1 MIAKLLMGW
10 LFVIWGMFT
19 FLCALYELIAIDF
32 APSQQGIGFMI
43 ISQLGVII
51 IGIGLYFVMNE

>member
-1 MIAKLLMGW
+1 MLVKFLLGW